1 MLERWKLGET
11 IVMRARHGGVA
22 RHGLGRILSSLTLL
36 SVVAGCARQEADPPA
51 LVRPVKTMVVAGAED
66 YRSRSFPGTVEAS
79 RRVELAFQVPGLIVE
94 FPVREGQEVS
104 EGELIGRLRPDEFE
118 ARLASLQG
126 QLDQARA
133 RLQALRMGEREEERR
148 RRAAQVRATEA
159 RLVNA
164 RTEYERF
171 SRLMRTNSVAVAD
184 FEASQA
190 AYLVAQE
197 EHEIALEMVAK
208 GMVGREED
216 ILAME
221 GEVRSLEGRVV
232 EANLQLQDTSLRAP
246 YDGVIAQRFVED
258 GQNVRAKEPVVRF
271 QDVEEVEIAVDVPET
286 VMAADIALADIVQ
299 LTAEVSGAPGIQFP
313 VTIRE
318 MAQVA
323 DPTTQTFN
331 VRVVMEAPSEIRVLP
346 GMTATVTAVY
356 RRASI
361 LGTRLLVPIS
371 TLYQTDAG
379 QQVAWVLGPDDTVR
393 PRPVKVGA
401 ALGGQVEILEGL
413 EPGERI
419 AIAGATFL
427 RDGMKVRDLGDA
439 LSAVSGGDR

>member
-1 MLERWKLGET
+1 
-11 IVMRARHGGVA
+11 
-22 RHGLGRILSSLTLL
+22 
-36 SVVAGCARQEADPPA
+36 
-51 LVRPVKTMVVAGAED
+51 
-66 YRSRSFPGTVEAS
+66 
-79 RRVELAFQVPGLIVE
+79 LAFQVSGLLVE

-118 ARLASLQG
+118 ARLAALQG

-171 SRLMRTNSVAVAD
+171 SRLMRTNSVAVAE

-197 EHEIALEMVAK
+197 EHQIALEMVAK

-221 GEVRSLEGRVV
+221 AEVRSLEGRVV
-232 EANLQLQDTSLRAP
+232 EANLQVQDSTLRAP
-246 YDGVIAQRFVED
+246 YNGVIAQRFVEE
-258 GQNVRAKEPVVRF
+258 GQNVRAKDPIVRF

-286 VMAADIALADIVQ
+286 VMAADIRLADIMQ
-299 LTAEVSGAPGIQFP
+299 LTAEVSGAPGLQFP

-318 MAQVA
+318 LAQVA

-331 VRVVMEAPSEIRVLP
+331 VRVAMASPTEIRVLP

-371 TLYQTDAG
+371 TLFQTDSG
-379 QQVAWVLGPDDTVR
+379 EQVAWVIGADDTVTR
-393 PRPVKVGA
+393 RPVKVGA

-419 AIAGATFL
+419 AVAGATFL
-427 RDGMKVRDLGDA
+427 RDGMRVRDLGDA
-439 LSAVSGGDR
+439 LSAVSGGTP